1 MGIAFCREIG
11 SVDSKRSERL
21 VLKPI
26 DRILNKALAG
36 GRIDVEECITLYESD
51 QIEKMGHVANQIML
65 KWHPEPVTTFV
76 IGRNVNYTNICDV
89 YCRFCAF
96 YRPPGSSEGYVLPD
110 EVIFRKIQET
120 VDVGGTEI
128 LMQGGTNP
136 NLPFS
141 YYTNLLREI
150 KKRFPQ
156 ITMHSFSPAEIRKMQ
171 EVSGGLTLEEVIRE
185 IRDAGLDSLPGGGAE
200 ILDDRTRR
208 KISRLKGSWRDW
220 MDVMQTAHKLGMH
233 TTGTMVIGFGESME
247 ERALHLLRIRDAQ
260 DDVIHQKLPTPG
272 FLAFISWTFQP
283 DNTNLKAEKLGADEY
298 LKNVAISRIFLDNIP
313 NFQSS
318 WVTMGPEV
326 GKLSLHYGCNDFG
339 STMIEEN
346 VVSAAG
352 TTHKVNIGSTLRII
366 REAGKIPAQRNTKYE
381 ILRIFT
387 DENERVE
394 NDFVMQN

>member
-1 MGIAFCREIG
+1 MSR
-11 SVDSKRSERL
+11 
-21 VLKPI
+21 I
-26 DRILNKALAG
+26 DRILDKALAG
-36 GRIDVEECITLYESD
+36 ERLGLEDGLALYDSD
-51 QIEKMGHVANQIML
+51 EIEKMGAAANRIML
-65 KWHPEPVTTFV
+65 KFHPEPIATFV

-96 YRPPGSSEGYVLPD
+96 YRPPGSKEGYVLPD
-110 EVIFRKIQET
+110 ETIFRKIQET
-120 VDVGGTEI
+120 IDVGGTEI

-141 YYTNLLREI
+141 YYTNLLRAI
-150 KKRFPQ
+150 KQRFPN
-156 ITMHSFSPAEIRKMQ
+156 ITMHSFSPAEIWKMK
-171 EVSGGLTLEEVIRE
+171 EVSGGLSLEEVLRQIRE
-185 IRDAGLDSLPGGGAE
+185 AGLDSLPGGGAE

-208 KISRLKGSWRDW
+208 KISRLKGSWTDW
-220 MDVMQTAHKLGMH
+220 MEVMKTAHRIGMN
-233 TTGTMVIGFGESME
+233 TTATMVIGFGESME
-247 ERALHLLRIRDAQ
+247 ERVLHMLRIRDAQ
-260 DDVIHQKLPTPG
+260 DECIRNGYPSAG

-283 DNTNLKAEKLGADEY
+283 DNTNLKAEKLGPEAY
-298 LKNVAISRIFLDNIP
+298 LKNVAISRLMLDNIP

-352 TTHKVNIGSTLRII
+352 TTHKVNINLTLDLI
-366 REAGKIPAQRNTKYE
+366 RAAGKIPAQRNTRYE
-381 ILRIFT
+381 ILRVF
-387 DENERVE
+387 DDAKARVE